1 MKKVHFLLFVCSIIS
16 INFVVLSSDSPFDSS
31 IEYGPGQYTPG
42 HEYRD
47 GNESPSF
54 FVPQYVPDNTRMHG
68 GINPQWTAKYD
79 DRPIVDEQG
88 RVLMKFEIEA
98 LAKLRKK
105 VQLLIDK
112 FGLPEALKILEKD
125 ELTDEEFRYI
135 DAVYDVIADDKKF
148 DKKRQ
153 NKLWTIF
160 KEKLEAENNPNYE
173 G

>member
-1 MKKVHFLLFVCSIIS
+1 MKKAYFLLFVCS

-31 IEYGPGQYTPG
+31 IEYSPGQYSPG

-54 FVPQYVPDNTRMHG
+54 FVPQYIPKDATRMHG
-68 GINPQWTAKYD
+68 GIDSEWVKKHD
-79 DRPIVDEQG
+79 DRPVVDEQG

-98 LAKLRKK
+98 LAELRKK
-105 VQLLIDK
+105 VQSLIDK
-112 FGLPEALKILEKD
+112 FGLKEAIKILEKD
-125 ELTDEEFRYI
+125 ELTDEEFKYI
-135 DAVYDVIADDKKF
+135 DAVYNVIADRKKF
-148 DKKRQ
+148 DKIRQ

-160 KEKLEAENNPNYE
+160 KEKLEVENNPNYE